1 MVKKLLFIINPKS
14 GKGQIKN
21 HLLHIIDMFVKNGY
35 DVTAYTTQS
44 TLDAKRK
51 ILAEGYIYDLIVCSG
66 GDGTLNEVVSGIME
80 KELNIPV
87 GYIPAGST
95 NDFATSLRIPKN
107 MKKAAELVIKGEP
120 FRCDVGLFNEHY
132 FNYVAAFGAF
142 TIVSY
147 ATSQQMKNV
156 LGHQAYI
163 LEAMKRF
170 SSIKSS
176 HMIISWESPRGSQWD
191 NHVVEGEFVF
201 GMITNSSSVGGFK
214 NIVNQP
220 IYLDDGLFEVTL
232 IEKPKNAIEMQEI
245 LTSLIMVDSKSENV
259 HEFKTSRLVISSP
272 EKIAWVLDGEYGGNP
287 NTITIENCKQA
298 LNIICY

>member
-1 MVKKLLFIINPKS
+1 MKKLLLIVNPKS

-21 HLLHIIDMFVKNGY
+21 HLLHIIDMFVKNDY
-35 DVTAYTTQS
+35 DVTAYTTQA

-51 ILAEGYIYDLIVCSG
+51 VLADGCRYDLIVCSG

-80 KELNIPV
+80 KGLNIPV

-95 NDFATSLRIPKN
+95 NDFASSLHLPKN
-107 MKKAAELVIKGEP
+107 MKKSAEITMKGTP
-120 FRCDVGLFNEHY
+120 FLCDVGIFNDRY

-170 SSIKSS
+170 SSIKAS
-176 HMIISWESPRGSQWD
+176 HMIFSCDVNVI
-191 NHVVEGEFVF
+191 EGDFIF

-214 NIVNQP
+214 NIIGQHVL
-220 IYLDDGLFEVTL
+220 LDDGLFEVTL
-232 IEKPKNAIEMQEI
+232 IEKPKSAIEMQEI
-245 LTSLIMVDSKSENV
+245 LTALIMVDAKSDRV
-259 HEFKTSRLVISSP
+259 HVLKTSKLRISSP
-272 EKIAWVLDGEYGGNP
+272 EEIAWVLDGEYGGTP

-298 LNIICY
+298 LKIICS

>member
-21 HLLHIIDMFVKNGY
+21 HLLHIIDMFVKNDY
-35 DVTAYTTQS
+35 DVTVYITQVM
-44 TLDAKRK
+44 LDAKNK
-51 ILAEGYIYDLIVCSG
+51 VLAEGYQYDLIVCSG

-80 KELNIPV
+80 VKIPIPV

-95 NDFATSLRIPKN
+95 NDFASSLHLPKN
-107 MKKAAELVIKGEP
+107 MKKAAEIAMKGTP
-120 FRCDVGLFNEHY
+120 FLCDVGLFNDRY

-170 SSIKSS
+170 SSIKAS
-176 HMIISWESPRGSQWD
+176 HMIFSCESPSDSQCKK
-191 NHVVEGEFVF
+191 HVVEGDFIF

-214 NIVNQP
+214 GIIGQP
-220 IYLDDGLFEVTL
+220 VYLDDGLFEVTL
-232 IEKPKNAIEMQEI
+232 IQKPKNAIDMQEI
-245 LTSLIMVDSKSENV
+245 LAALIMVEAKSDSV
-259 HEFKTSRLVISSP
+259 HVFKTSKLKISSP
-272 EKIAWVLDGEYGGNP
+272 EEIAWVLDGEYGGTP

-298 LNIICY
+298 LKIICA